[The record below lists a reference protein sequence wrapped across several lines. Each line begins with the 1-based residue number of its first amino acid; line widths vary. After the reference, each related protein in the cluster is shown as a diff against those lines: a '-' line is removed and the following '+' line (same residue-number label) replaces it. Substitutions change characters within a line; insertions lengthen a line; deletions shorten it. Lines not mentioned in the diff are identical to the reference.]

1 MMKLLK
7 KIPLKFNIYLL
18 KELTG
23 ILLLSLGI
31 LTFIL
36 VLSRLGKIADLVI
49 NKGVGFGDI
58 FALVAFSVPPYL
70 TFTLPMAFLLSVIV
84 VLGRLSTE
92 NEILALKASGV
103 NLKWLFVPITFVGL
117 IVTTLG
123 LVNTNILL
131 PRCSGLFRETLINVI
146 KKGISVDDK
155 EGVFNDSV
163 PGVVIYINKVDST
176 KRTLTG
182 IVVSDERNK
191 DVKQTIS
198 ASKGYVNID
207 SDTFELY
214 FMLQDGTLHRWEK
227 ATDTYRSVN
236 FQNYTFTMNL
246 SQMVQTGGIS
256 RKLAYEMDRNEL
268 KKALKTTKNEDNR
281 YDLLLEIYKKIS
293 LPLSSLAFIILTVP
307 LGVKRKVE
315 GRFSGTLYSLL
326 LFIFYYV
333 LIAMTDS
340 LGKNIHAPPY
350 IVTFLPNV
358 VIMTMGLYLLRSLNK
373 EEHVTISQRLK
384 YLWVYCLEKVK

>member
-18 KELTG
+18 KELLN
-23 ILLLSLGI
+23 ILFLSLGI

-49 NKGVGFGDI
+49 NKGVGFKDI
-58 FALVAFSVPPYL
+58 LALVAFSVPPYL

-92 NEILALKASGV
+92 NEILVLKASGV
-103 NLKWLFVPITFVGL
+103 NLKWLFVPIAFIGL
-117 IVTTLG
+117 IVTICG
-123 LVNTNILL
+123 LFNTNVLL
-131 PRCSGLFRETLINVI
+131 PRCSGLFRETLINVV

-176 KRTLTG
+176 KRSLSG
-182 IVVSDERNK
+182 IVVSDDRDK
-191 DVKQTIS
+191 SIKQTIS
-198 ASKGYVNID
+198 ANTGYVNID
-207 SDTFELY
+207 PDTFELY
-214 FMLQDGTLHRWEK
+214 FMLKNGSLHRWEK
-227 ATDTYRSVN
+227 VTDTYRNVS
-236 FQNYTFTMNL
+236 FQDYTFTMNL
-246 SQMVQTGGIS
+246 SQMIQTGGIS
-256 RKLAYEMDRNEL
+256 RKLAYEMDHNEL
-268 KKALKTTKNEDNR
+268 KTALAKTTNPNDR
-281 YDLLLEIYKKIS
+281 YDLLLEIYKKIA

-307 LGVKRKVE
+307 LGVRRKVE
-315 GRFSGTLYSLL
+315 GKFSGTLYSLL
-326 LFIFYYV
+326 LFIFYYI

-340 LGKNIHAPPY
+340 LGKNLHLPPH
-350 IVTFLPNV
+350 IITFLPNA
-358 VIMTMGLYLLRSLNK
+358 VIVAMGLYLLKSLNK
-373 EEHVTISQRLK
+373 EEHVTISQRMK

>member
-7 KIPLKFNIYLL
+7 KIPFKFNIYLL
-18 KELTG
+18 KELLN
-23 ILLLSLGI
+23 ILFLSLGI

-49 NKGVGFGDI
+49 NKGVGIKDI
-58 FALVAFSVPPYL
+58 LALVAFSVPPYL

-92 NEILALKASGV
+92 NEILVLKASGV
-103 NLKWLFVPITFVGL
+103 NLKWLFVPIAFIGL
-117 IVTTLG
+117 IVTICG
-123 LVNTNILL
+123 LFNTNVLL
-131 PRCSGLFRETLINVI
+131 PRCSGLFRETLIEVV

-176 KRTLTG
+176 KRSLSG
-182 IVVSDERNK
+182 IVVSDDRDK
-191 DVKQTIS
+191 SIKQTIS
-198 ASKGYVNID
+198 ASTGYVNID
-207 SDTFELY
+207 PDTFELY
-214 FMLQDGTLHRWEK
+214 FMLKNGALHRWEK
-227 ATDTYRSVN
+227 VTDTYRNVS
-236 FQNYTFTMNL
+236 FQDYTFTMNL
-246 SQMVQTGGIS
+246 AQMVQTGGIS

-268 KKALKTTKNEDNR
+268 KTALAKATNPNDR

-307 LGVKRKVE
+307 LGVRRKVE
-315 GRFSGTLYSLL
+315 GKFSGTLYSLL
-326 LFIFYYV
+326 LFIFYYI

-340 LGKNIHAPPY
+340 LGKNLHLPPH
-350 IVTFLPNV
+350 IITFLPNAVIV
-358 VIMTMGLYLLRSLNK
+358 VMGLYMLKSLNK
-373 EEHVTISQRLK
+373 EEHVTISQRVK
-384 YLWVYCLEKVK
+384 YLWVYCLEKAK

>member
-7 KIPLKFNIYLL
+7 KIPLKFNMYLL
-18 KELTG
+18 KELAG
-23 ILLLSLGI
+23 ILFLSLGI

-49 NKGVGFGDI
+49 NKGVGFKDI
-58 FALVAFSVPPYL
+58 VALVAFSVPPYL

-103 NLKWLFVPITFVGL
+103 NLMWLFVPITFVGL
-117 IVTTLG
+117 IVTTCG
-123 LVNTNILL
+123 LFNTNVLL
-131 PRCSGLFRETLINVI
+131 PRCSGLFRETLIEVI

-163 PGVVIYINKVDST
+163 PGVVIYINKVDT
-176 KRTLTG
+176 ARRTLTG
-182 IVVSDERNK
+182 IVVSDDRDK
-191 DVKQTIS
+191 SVKQTIS
-198 ASKGYVNID
+198 ASKGFVNID
-207 SDTFELY
+207 SETFQLY

-227 ATDTYRSVN
+227 ATDTYRSVS
-236 FQNYTFTMNL
+236 FRDYTFTMNL
-246 SQMVQTGGIS
+246 SQMVQTGGVS

-268 KKALKTTKNEDNR
+268 KKALKTTTNEDQQ

-293 LPLSSLAFIILTVP
+293 LPLSSLAFIILTIP

-315 GRFSGTLYSLL
+315 GKFSGTLYSLL

-350 IVTFLPNV
+350 IVTFLPNT
-358 VIMTMGLYLLRSLNK
+358 VIVAMGLYLLRGLNK

>member
-1 MMKLLK
+1 MKLLK

-49 NKGVGFGDI
+49 NKGVGFKDI

-103 NLKWLFVPITFVGL
+103 NLMWLFVPITLVGL
-117 IVTTLG
+117 IVTSCG
-123 LVNTNILL
+123 LFNTNVLL

-163 PGVVIYINKVDST
+163 PGVVIYINKVDNT
-176 KRTLTG
+176 RRTLTG
-182 IVVSDERNK
+182 IVVSDDRDKN
-191 DVKQTIS
+191 VKQTIS
-198 ASKGYVNID
+198 ASKGYVHID
-207 SDTFELY
+207 SETFQLY
-214 FMLQDGTLHRWEK
+214 FVLQDGTLHRWEK
-227 ATDTYRSVN
+227 ATDTYRSVS
-236 FQNYTFTMNL
+236 FQDYTFTMNL
-246 SQMVQTGGIS
+246 SQMVQTGGVS

-268 KKALKTTKNEDNR
+268 KKALTTAANEDQR

-293 LPLSSLAFIILTVP
+293 LPLSSLAFIILTIP
-307 LGVKRKVE
+307 LGVRRKVE

-358 VIMTMGLYLLRSLNK
+358 VIVAMGLFLLRNLNK
-373 EEHVTISQRLK
+373 EDHVTMAQRLK

>member
-7 KIPLKFNIYLL
+7 KIPLKFNMYLL
-18 KELTG
+18 KELAG
-23 ILLLSLGI
+23 ILFLSLGI

-49 NKGVGFGDI
+49 NKGVGFKDI
-58 FALVAFSVPPYL
+58 IALVAFSVPPYL

-103 NLKWLFVPITFVGL
+103 NLMWLFVPITFVGL
-117 IVTTLG
+117 IVTTCG
-123 LVNTNILL
+123 LFNTNVLL
-131 PRCSGLFRETLINVI
+131 PRCSGLFRETLIEVI

-163 PGVVIYINKVDST
+163 PGVVIYINKVDT
-176 KRTLTG
+176 AKRTLTG
-182 IVVSDERNK
+182 IVVSDDRDK
-191 DVKQTIS
+191 SVKQTIS
-198 ASKGYVNID
+198 ASKGFVNID
-207 SDTFELY
+207 SETFQLY

-227 ATDTYRSVN
+227 ATDTYRSVS
-236 FQNYTFTMNL
+236 FRDYTFTMNL
-246 SQMVQTGGIS
+246 SQMVQTGGVS

-268 KKALKTTKNEDNR
+268 KKALKTTTNEDQQ

-293 LPLSSLAFIILTVP
+293 LPLSSLAFIILTIP

-315 GRFSGTLYSLL
+315 GKFSGTLYSLL

-350 IVTFLPNV
+350 IVTFLPNT
-358 VIMTMGLYLLRSLNK
+358 VIVAMGLYLLRGLNK

>member
-7 KIPLKFNIYLL
+7 KIPLKFNMYLL
-18 KELTG
+18 KELAG
-23 ILLLSLGI
+23 ILFLSLGI

-49 NKGVGFGDI
+49 NKGVGFRDI
-58 FALVAFSVPPYL
+58 IALVAFSVPPYL

-103 NLKWLFVPITFVGL
+103 NLMWLFVPITFVGL
-117 IVTTLG
+117 IVTTCG
-123 LVNTNILL
+123 LFNTNVLL
-131 PRCSGLFRETLINVI
+131 PRCSGLFRETLIEVI

-163 PGVVIYINKVDST
+163 PGVVIYINKVDT
-176 KRTLTG
+176 AKRTLTG
-182 IVVSDERNK
+182 IVVSDDRDK
-191 DVKQTIS
+191 SVKQTIS
-198 ASKGYVNID
+198 ASKGFVNID
-207 SDTFELY
+207 SDTFQLY

-227 ATDTYRSVN
+227 ATDTYRSVS
-236 FQNYTFTMNL
+236 FQDYTFTMNL
-246 SQMVQTGGIS
+246 SQMVQTGGVS

-268 KKALKTTKNEDNR
+268 KKALKTATNKDQQ

-293 LPLSSLAFIILTVP
+293 LPLSSLAFIILTIP

-315 GRFSGTLYSLL
+315 GKFSGTLYSLL

-350 IVTFLPNV
+350 IVTFLPNT
-358 VIMTMGLYLLRSLNK
+358 VIAVMGLYLLRGLNK

>member
-1 MMKLLK
+1 MKLLK

-18 KELTG
+18 KELAG
-23 ILLLSLGI
+23 ILFLSLGI

-36 VLSRLGKIADLVI
+36 VLSKLGKIADLVI
-49 NKGVGFGDI
+49 NKGVGFTDI
-58 FALVAFSVPPYL
+58 LALVAFSVPPYL

-117 IVTTLG
+117 IVTTCG
-123 LVNTNILL
+123 LLNTNILL
-131 PRCSGLFRETLINVI
+131 PRCSGLFRETLINVV

-155 EGVFNDSV
+155 EGVFNDNV
-163 PGVVIYINKVDST
+163 PGVVIYINKVDNT

-182 IVVSDERNK
+182 IVVSDDRDK

-207 SDTFELY
+207 PDSFELY
-214 FMLQDGTLHRWEK
+214 FMLQNGTLHRWEK
-227 ATDTYRSVN
+227 VTDTYRSVS
-236 FQNYTFTMNL
+236 FEDYTFTMNL
-246 SQMVQTGGIS
+246 SEMVQTGGIS
-256 RKLAYEMDRNEL
+256 RKLAYEMDRGEL
-268 KKALKTTKNEDNR
+268 KKTLKTTTNEDHR

-293 LPLSSLAFIILTVP
+293 LPLSSLAFIILTIP
-307 LGVKRKVE
+307 LGVRRKVE
-315 GRFSGTLYSLL
+315 GKFSGTLYSLL

-333 LIAMTDS
+333 LMAMTDS

-350 IVTFLPNV
+350 IVTFLPNA
-358 VIMTMGLYLLRSLNK
+358 VIVAMGLYFLKSLNK
-373 EEHVTISQRLK
+373 EEHVTMSQRLK

>member
-1 MMKLLK
+1 MKLLK

-49 NKGVGFGDI
+49 NKGVGFTDI

-103 NLKWLFVPITFVGL
+103 NLMWLFVPITLVGL
-117 IVTTLG
+117 IVTSCG
-123 LVNTNILL
+123 LFNTNVLL

-163 PGVVIYINKVDST
+163 PGVVIYINKVDNT
-176 KRTLTG
+176 RRTLTG
-182 IVVSDERNK
+182 IVVSDDRDKN
-191 DVKQTIS
+191 VKQTIS
-198 ASKGYVNID
+198 ASKGYVHID
-207 SDTFELY
+207 SETFQLY
-214 FMLQDGTLHRWEK
+214 FVLQDGTLHRWEK
-227 ATDTYRSVN
+227 ATDTYRSVS
-236 FQNYTFTMNL
+236 FQDYTFTMNL
-246 SQMVQTGGIS
+246 SQMVQTGGVS

-268 KKALKTTKNEDNR
+268 KKALTTAANEDQR

-293 LPLSSLAFIILTVP
+293 LPLSSLAFIILTIP
-307 LGVKRKVE
+307 LGVRRKVE

-333 LIAMTDS
+333 L
-340 LGKNIHAPPY
+340 
-350 IVTFLPNV
+350 
-358 VIMTMGLYLLRSLNK
+358 
-373 EEHVTISQRLK
+373 
-384 YLWVYCLEKVK
+384 

>member
-1 MMKLLK
+1 MKLLK

>member
-7 KIPLKFNIYLL
+7 KIPLKFNMYLL
-18 KELTG
+18 KELSG
-23 ILLLSLGI
+23 ILFLSLGI

-49 NKGVGFGDI
+49 NKGVGFKDI
-58 FALVAFSVPPYL
+58 VALVAFSVPPYL

-103 NLKWLFVPITFVGL
+103 NLMWLFVPITFVGL
-117 IVTTLG
+117 IVTTCG
-123 LVNTNILL
+123 LFNTNVLL
-131 PRCSGLFRETLINVI
+131 PRCSGLFRETLIEVI

-163 PGVVIYINKVDST
+163 PGVVIYINKVDT
-176 KRTLTG
+176 ARRTLTG
-182 IVVSDERNK
+182 IVVSDDRDK
-191 DVKQTIS
+191 SVKQTIS
-198 ASKGYVNID
+198 ASKGFVNID
-207 SDTFELY
+207 SETFQLY

-227 ATDTYRSVN
+227 ATDTYRSVS
-236 FQNYTFTMNL
+236 FQDYTFTMNL
-246 SQMVQTGGIS
+246 SQMVQTGGVS

-268 KKALKTTKNEDNR
+268 KKALKTATNKDQQ

-293 LPLSSLAFIILTVP
+293 LPLSSLAFIILTIP

-315 GRFSGTLYSLL
+315 GKFSGTLYSLL

-350 IVTFLPNV
+350 IVTFLPNT
-358 VIMTMGLYLLRSLNK
+358 VIAVMGLYLLRGLNK